1 MLLKKGTLLQ
11 GGKYKI
17 EKVLGQGGFG
27 ITYLATQIN
36 LNRKV
41 AIKEFFMKDMCCREE
56 DTNQVYYIS
65 SDRNFVDNFKNKF
78 IKEAQTISSLNHRN
92 IIRIHDTFEE
102 NGTAYYAMEYIDGCS
117 ISDILKQQGKLQEDV
132 AIQYIKEVAEALNYI
147 HSKHINHLDI
157 KPSNIMV
164 RQVDNSVV
172 LIDFGVAKQ
181 YDLLTDEGT
190 TSTPVGVS
198 HGYSPLEQYSDGG
211 VQNFSPQSDIYA
223 LGATLYTMVVGE
235 KPPHAVSIS
244 QNGSPTI
251 PNTISPNIRNAI
263 TAAMKLKRSE
273 RPQSVSSFV
282 NILNGLDCNEETVV
296 ITKQKKSK
304 RPIVLASTL
313 LLLIAIIALSVFA
326 WNQNKT
332 STRMNTNAVDTI
344 KIDSLEKN
352 EPKINDQVEVQT
364 FSYKKQIGDN
374 LVDYSIDYPTAGN
387 PILRR
392 NVIEWI
398 NESLGGQY
406 TGNLKD
412 AQSIVDFYGKEVEL
426 SNENYIEVKH
436 HIKMKYQ
443 TEKYVTFEHS
453 GYAMQ
458 EGAAHGF
465 GGTIGATFR
474 KDDGR
479 KLGWDMFSNYEGLQP
494 SIKQGLKRYFEVST
508 DQELE
513 EHLIFLPE
521 GNTINSLPMPS
532 SDPWLTP
539 NGLTMSYGAYEIACY
554 GDGEP
559 TFTIPF
565 NNIKNCLT
573 ATAKKL
579 IPE

>member
-443 TEKYVTFEHS
+443 TEKYITFEHS

-479 KLGWDMFSNYEGLQP
+479 KFGRDMFSNYEGLQP